1 MTQKKTKKDLNFL
14 ETQISE
20 LSNTPNNDSSISDNS
35 PDSLYERAVTPDS
48 LIAFFSDLDDIPSD
62 NEDLLNSIDNIE
74 NICLSLYNLILIVS
88 DPVLEPQKILEIV
101 RRYKEGITKNK
112 NNVVTEG
119 LLNLAKKQFLY
130 SVKILINRLNK
141 LLIKPVMKLDDLS
154 LAVADLISG
163 KTLNL
168 IGKDNRIPN
177 DDISNILKSISLI
190 FPELKLPSFDV
201 KIEPRALVN
210 DLNRMANLPVI
221 TSGVK
226 ALRDRQWGK
235 DDLGNACYT
244 HRKADNSDSYITHY
258 IRDFNDSE
266 EIASLPHSEAIQIL
280 EKFGVY
286 PALLHLILA
295 VHFYKQPDPT
305 TAILMLRGTDLI
317 KDLGLD
323 KRRDLTKEE
332 KLKRVYETITAVRS
346 LLIKAQWY
354 VTLKGRKK
362 PVNVYFDPYVMWDIL
377 PIKIT
382 DTDLFGNESLIEIE
396 IKVRAG
402 LWLDEFLSK
411 VGKGSNKVFYSYATL
426 SSKILDLDPYH
437 EELALRIALL
447 QSTMDYRLYYT
458 VEQWLIENLLGA
470 KTKISEAKSD
480 KYTRRNLTNLWD
492 NTLKALER
500 IGFKIHFDNKTY
512 PEEFRPDFEGK
523 KPRGYFD
530 RLLEAKIKLTPES
543 LGKPESDQDVREAE
557 KIPITPEKVYRG
569 EDLKKA
575 RLKANI
581 SPKQIAKYL
590 ECTQGKIYNAEK
602 RDNLSKKL
610 FNEILDAI
618 RYISKFPS
626 KF

>member
-1 MTQKKTKKDLNFL
+1 MTQKKTKKDVDFLDTQIAKL
-14 ETQISE
+14 ETKTE
-20 LSNTPNNDSSISDNS
+20 ESSIDTSDN
-35 PDSLYERAVTPDS
+35 T
-48 LIAFFSDLDDIPSD
+48 
-62 NEDLLNSIDNIE
+62 
-74 NICLSLYNLILIVS
+74 NLIQYSPIPKDTIAKFYEFKGIMRVIADVEEKGYQVNLEDEQRVFEY
-88 DPVLEPQKILEIV
+88 VL
-101 RRYKEGITKNK
+101 KNP
-112 NNVVTEG
+112 TEG
-119 LLNLAKKQFLY
+119 EVIPNQYLDELVSALNLTKEYQ
-130 SVKILINRLNK
+130 
-141 LLIKPVMKLDDLS
+141 
-154 LAVADLISG
+154 
-163 KTLNL
+163 
-168 IGKDNRIPN
+168 
-177 DDISNILKSISLI
+177 
-190 FPELKLPSFDV
+190 
-201 KIEPRALVN
+201 PRALVN
-210 DLNRMANLPVI
+210 ALNRMANLPVI

-235 DDLGNACYT
+235 DNLGNACYT

-258 IRDFNDSE
+258 IRDFNDSV

-346 LLIKAQWY
+346 LLIKAQWS
-354 VTLKGRKK
+354 VTLRGRKK

-426 SSKILDLDPYH
+426 SQKILDLDPYH

-543 LGKPESDQDVREAE
+543 LGKPESHQDVSEAE
-557 KIPITPEKVYRG
+557 KIPLTPEKVYRG